1 MVVGLGNPGK
11 AYQNTRHNLG
21 WIVLKHAAQH
31 WGIHFTQQGQALQ
44 CLGAVRGSA
53 VLLVLPLIWMNQTGE
68 VIHSLLQDRNLT
80 PSDLILVY
88 DDLDLPLGSFKL
100 KARGGHGG
108 HNGLRSVLDC
118 LGTENF
124 SRLKVGIGR
133 PSIQEDPAQYVL
145 SPFAPDECVQVES
158 VLPRVV
164 EALECL
170 MGEGISVAMNR
181 FHSLPPQPP
190 KIEEG

>member
-21 WIVLKHAAQH
+21 WIVLEHAAQH

-44 CLGAVRGSA
+44 GLGAVRGSA

-108 HNGLRSVLDC
+108 HNGLGSVLDC